1 MTDAPA
7 PHRPRTALLAACLLP
22 CLLAIAPA
30 WAEETPDSTEAPA
43 PDAATNG
50 ADARPGPTTLRLD
63 QGFRLDL
70 PPGWVLEGANDDPG
84 DASGRRVVRIL
95 CETPACARTKE
106 ACTLRLRTAAV
117 EGGDDAARLAGLYTS
132 PLARYLRLRAV
143 LKSTSKGATI
153 RRPLGPERFG
163 PRDWIAVE
171 TEAAPR
177 FKSGLFAETVI
188 DGRYLGAI
196 CKTCETGAVRH
207 GAARALLGSVRRV
220 ERAAARLRACPG
232 TGG

>member
-1 MTDAPA
+1 MTDALA
-7 PHRPRTALLAACLLP
+7 PRRLRAALLAACLLP
-22 CLLAIAPA
+22 CLPA
-30 WAEETPDSTEAPA
+30 VTPVRAEETPDPIEEPA
-43 PDAATNG
+43 PDASTDG
-50 ADARPGPTTLRLD
+50 ADALPGPTTLRLD

-70 PPGWVLEGANDDPG
+70 PPGWVLEEADEDPG
-84 DASGRRVVRIL
+84 DASGRRVVRIV

-106 ACTLRLRTAAV
+106 ACTLRLRTEAV
-117 EGGDDAARLAGLYTS
+117 EGADDAARLAGLYTA
-132 PLARYLRLRAV
+132 PLSRYFRLRAV
-143 LKSTSKGATI
+143 LKSTSLGATI

-163 PRDWIAVE
+163 PRAWIAVE

-207 GAARALLGSVRRV
+207 EAARAILGSVRRV
-220 ERAAARLRACPG
+220 ERSAAR
-232 TGG
+232 